1 MKRILLVLFF
11 ILPLPAIA
19 DEAKVSISVSLLEE
33 VFRSLST
40 QPYANVASTIAKLQ
54 AEVQQQKSAQVVLPP
69 KENSDAS
76 KK

>member
-11 ILPLPAIA
+11 VLPLPAIA